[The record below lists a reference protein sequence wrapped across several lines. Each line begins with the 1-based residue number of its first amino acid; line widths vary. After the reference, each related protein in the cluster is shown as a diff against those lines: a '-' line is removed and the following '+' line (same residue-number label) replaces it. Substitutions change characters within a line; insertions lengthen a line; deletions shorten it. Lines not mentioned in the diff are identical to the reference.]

1 MPRNFSL
8 IFIAIVL
15 YSGLD
20 KNLILQSGL
29 FWENKKLN
37 EIPVLSLITVLLF
50 KNPDVSNALFKL
62 LCEYFSSPVTSFSW
76 VCFQLSFIVF
86 SLEFLAEYH
95 SYLPS
100 PYSSIVS
107 LTPALCF
114 VHHTVCGL
122 YVQPLKRLTCE

>member
-1 MPRNFSL
+1 MPRSFSL

-62 LCEYFSSPVTSFSW
+62 LCEYFSSPVTFFFFLGLFPAEFH
-76 VCFQLSFIVF
+76 CVF
-86 SLEFLAEYH
+86 TGVF
-95 SYLPS
+95 
-100 PYSSIVS
+100 
-107 LTPALCF
+107 
-114 VHHTVCGL
+114 G
-122 YVQPLKRLTCE
+122 